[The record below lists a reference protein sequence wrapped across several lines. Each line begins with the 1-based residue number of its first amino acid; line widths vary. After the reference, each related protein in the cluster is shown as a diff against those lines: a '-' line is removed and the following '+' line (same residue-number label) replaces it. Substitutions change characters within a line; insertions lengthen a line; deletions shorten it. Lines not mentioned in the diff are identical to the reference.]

1 VEELGNQITIPPL
14 VRVVPV
20 RMMEAWLLQNES
32 AIRMAADNPNGRNA
46 LGLPSTRQ
54 VERIHDPKDVL
65 RRLLIEASGLPGRRR
80 KSFGTSWRVYRIA
93 ELIEDF
99 SILDQIPAFARFT
112 DELEAT
118 LTATGLLFEH

>member
-1 VEELGNQITIPPL
+1 MEELGRQIAIPPF

-32 AIRMAADNPNGRNA
+32 AIRMAADNPNGRTE
-46 LGLPSTRQ
+46 LGLPSIRE

-65 RRLLIEASGLPGRRR
+65 RCLLIEACGLQGRRR
-80 KSFGTSWRVYRIA
+80 RNFRPNWRVYRIA

-99 SILDQIPAFARFT
+99 SILDQIPAFARFSA
-112 DELEAT
+112 ELEAT
-118 LTATGLLFEH
+118 LTATRLLADH